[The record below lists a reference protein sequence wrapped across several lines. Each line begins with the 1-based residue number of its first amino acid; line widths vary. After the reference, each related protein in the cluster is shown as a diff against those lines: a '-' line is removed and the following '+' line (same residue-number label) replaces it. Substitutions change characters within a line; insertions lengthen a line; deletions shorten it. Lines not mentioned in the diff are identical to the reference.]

1 MPTVEYHEQ
10 PERIIVVSHAQTSAL
25 LGWHSG
31 ADETEPVDVIV
42 KGPDLWS
49 VQKAVRLVEVAP
61 KMYEALNNVM
71 AAIHQPHYL
80 HTPEDSGS
88 CPTCKALRDAENA
101 IAAACG
107 GVLQRD
113 ALRRGK

>member
-1 MPTVEYHEQ
+1 MPTVEYPEQ
-10 PERIIVVSHAQTSAL
+10 PERIIIVNHAQTSAL

-42 KGPDLWS
+42 KGPDMWS
-49 VQKAVRLVEVAP
+49 VQKAIRLIEVAP
-61 KMYEALNNVM
+61 KMYEALSDLIDAVYNPMIPAHGLKGAVE
-71 AAIHQPHYL
+71 AA
-80 HTPEDSGS
+80 E
-88 CPTCKALRDAENA
+88 RA

-113 ALRRGK
+113 ALQRGR